1 MQCLLSQIERGRQA
15 VEQLQRQRE
24 GRVAAAAALTEGGR
38 EARQH
43 SQQAMRWVIVHVAYQ
58 ISGVPSAAHLT

>member
-1 MQCLLSQIERGRQA
+1 MQCLLSQIERERQA

-24 GRVAAAAALTEGGR
+24 GRVAAAAALTEGAR

-58 ISGVPSAAHLT
+58 FSGVQSAAHLT